1 MKKEI
6 EVSTFDKAFW
16 KSILPFIFLV
26 IFILFL
32 PYLITSRSWFGL
44 DFSDSGAIG
53 DTLGG
58 IIGPFIAIVAA
69 FLTYMAFWVQYKANV
84 QLRNDIQI
92 DRLENRI
99 YEMLNLHAQNV
110 NELELVTYI
119 GRREKIFK
127 GRNIFPHLFYEFRR
141 THRIVEDHI
150 DSLPNNE
157 FLKRNTTQIA
167 YLIFFIGIREENRNY
182 LSSMLKD
189 YMDATLIDF
198 FIKHFDKIQEED
210 YINSMSDQRD
220 YDFYKTYYDYQHFN
234 GYASQL
240 GHYFRH
246 LYQTVKYLAEYPEQ
260 ILSSTK
266 KYMYIKTIR
275 AQLSNH
281 EQLILYYNALSTFGS
296 AWIDNKYLT
305 TYKMIK
311 NIPLPLIDFG
321 EKPELRF
328 AEEVEEAR
336 KKGEEFFEWSNYK
349 PTY

>member
-16 KSILPFIFLV
+16 KSIVPFIFLV

-32 PYLITSRSWFGL
+32 PYLFTTRSWFGL

-53 DTLGG
+53 DTVGG

-69 FLTYMAFWVQYKANV
+69 FLTYMAFWVQYKANL
-84 QLRNDIQI
+84 QLRNDIRI

-110 NELELVTYI
+110 NELELMTFL
-119 GRREKIFK
+119 GKREKIFK
-127 GRNIFPHLFYEFRR
+127 GRNIFPHLFYEFKR
-141 THRIVEDHI
+141 TFQIVENYI
-150 DSLPNNE
+150 NSIPNNTT
-157 FLKRNTTQIA
+157 LKDETTQIA
-167 YLIFFIGIREENRNY
+167 YLIFFIGIKEENRNY
-182 LSSMLKD
+182 LIKMLKPYCD
-189 YMDATLIDF
+189 DTMINF
-198 FIKHFDKIQEED
+198 FIEQFERTQEQDFVNEIGHDFKIE
-210 YINSMSDQRD
+210 
-220 YDFYKTYYDYQHFN
+220 YDYQHFN

-246 LYQTVKYLAEYPEQ
+246 LYQMVKYIADYPEQ
-260 ILSSTK
+260 IISFPQ
-266 KYMYIKTIR
+266 KYKYIKTIR

-281 EQLILYYNALSTFGS
+281 EQLILYYNALSPFGQ
-296 AWIDNKYLT
+296 AWIENKNLT

-321 EKPELRF
+321 VKPEVKF
-328 AEEVEEAR
+328 AKEVEESR
-336 KKGEEFFEWSNYK
+336 IKGEEFFEWRDYN
-349 PTY
+349 